1 LVTVNNVPL
10 RVVAAGASGFIGRA
24 LCAKLLEAGA
34 AVTILTRGSVA
45 NRPSGHTTVSFMN
58 WHPGNSG
65 EWQRTVGEADVVV
78 NLAGESVAGRR
89 WTVDRKEA
97 IRRSRLDATNALV
110 ANMSHGRLISASA
123 VGYYGDAG
131 DKMVDE
137 TAPRGSGF
145 LADVCAEWEAAANT
159 ALEHNIKVAIFRIG
173 IVLGAEGGAL
183 PTMLHP
189 PFLPFSPWRLGL
201 GGPLGNGNQWMPWIH
216 IDDAAAAMAEAV
228 INERY
233 EGTFN
238 LTAPNPVTNREFS
251 RTLGRA
257 INRPAIIPLPG
268 FLLRLLLGEFSS
280 SLLTGQRAIPS
291 NLQNIGFNFRYT
303 SLLNVLT
310 EVTRKI

>member
-1 LVTVNNVPL
+1 M
-10 RVVAAGASGFIGRA
+10 VAAGASGFIGRA

-34 AVTILTRGSVA
+34 AVTILTRGAGGNLSSV
-45 NRPSGHTTVSFMN
+45 PTTATFMN

-89 WTVDRKEA
+89 WTRERKEA

-110 ANMSHGRLISASA
+110 ANMTHGRLISASA

-131 DKMVDE
+131 DKIVDE
-137 TAPRGSGF
+137 NTPRGTGF
-145 LADVCAEWEAAANT
+145 LAEVCAEWEAAANL
-159 ALEHNIKVAIFRIG
+159 AIEHNIKVAIFRIG

-183 PTMLHP
+183 PTMLQP
-189 PFLPFSPWRLGL
+189 PFLPFRPWHLGL
-201 GGPLGNGNQWMPWIH
+201 GGPLGNGKQWMPWIH
-216 IDDAAAAMAEAV
+216 IDDAAAAMAAAV
-228 INERY
+228 FNEHY

-251 RTLGRA
+251 QTLGRA
-257 INRPAIIPLPG
+257 LNRPAITPLPG
-268 FLLRLLLGEFSS
+268 FLLHLLLGEFSS
-280 SLLTGQRAIPS
+280 SLLTGQRAIPV